1 MSTIFETVV
10 AGVSVYVLGQI
21 AIKFVIEPI
30 LEFRSLL
37 GRITQFFLRNQ
48 GEMISAEGSESTQNE
63 LFALASEL
71 LQKRQS
77 IIWYSR
83 LSFIYGLPSS
93 DKVLNAA
100 RSMNQIGNRVRTGKE
115 ERADE
120 QVIIYDEMQK
130 IENYLGINV
139 SYKK

>member
-1 MSTIFETVV
+1 MSTVFETVV
-10 AGVSVYVLGQI
+10 AGVSVYVLGQVV
-21 AIKFVIEPI
+21 IKFVIEPI

-37 GRITQFFLRNQ
+37 GRVTQFFLRNQ
-48 GEMISAEGSESTQNE
+48 GEMISAEGNESTQNE
-63 LFALASEL
+63 LFVLASEL

-93 DKVLNAA
+93 DNVLNAA

-120 QVIIYDEMQK
+120 QVIIYEQMQK
-130 IENYLGINV
+130 IESYLKINV
-139 SYKK
+139 SYNK

>member
-1 MSTIFETVV
+1 MSTVFETII

-21 AIKFVIEPI
+21 IIKFIVEPI

-37 GRITQFFLRNQ
+37 GRVTQFFLRNQ
-48 GEMISAEGSESTQNE
+48 GEMISAEGSESTRNE
-63 LFALASEL
+63 VFMLASEL

-83 LSFIYGLPSS
+83 LSVIYGLPSS
-93 DKVLNAA
+93 NKVLNAA

-115 ERADE
+115 ERGNE
-120 QVIIYDEMQK
+120 QSIIYEEMQK
-130 IENYLGINV
+130 IEGYLGINV
-139 SYKK
+139 SYNK